1 MAEGLLRAFAG
12 DRFEAY
18 SAGTHPKGV
27 HPGAVQA
34 MRELGIDIG
43 AQTSEHVDSY
53 LGFGIDSVIT
63 VCDRAGS
70 NCPTFPEWTRMA
82 HWSFDDP
89 ATATGSEQERMAVF
103 RRVRDEI
110 AEALRSWLRND
121 GSA

>member
-12 DRFEAY
+12 DRFEVY
-18 SAGTHPKGV
+18 SAGTDPKGV
-27 HPGAVQA
+27 HPGAAQA
-34 MRELGIDIG
+34 MREIGIDIG
-43 AQTSEHVDSY
+43 GHASEHVDSY
-53 LGFGIDSVIT
+53 LGLGIDSVIT

-70 NCPTFPEWTRMA
+70 NCPVFPERTRTV
-82 HWSFDDP
+82 HWSFEDP
-89 ATATGSEQERMAVF
+89 AMATGSEQERMAVF